1 MPSNDYVVGALYLPG
16 GPGGFWTQP
25 GGVGTPVLPRQVTG
39 GFELLTTE
47 PFNELT
53 GAYIGIC
60 SHSFLYCT
68 VYRDIDV
75 NTGLSVAIL
84 TCPLCSCV
92 QRTISPFEAAIGP
105 ESMLLNAI
113 LYP

>member
-53 GAYIGIC
+53 
-60 SHSFLYCT
+60 
-68 VYRDIDV
+68 DV
-75 NTGLSVAIL
+75 
-84 TCPLCSCV
+84 
-92 QRTISPFEAAIGP
+92 
-105 ESMLLNAI
+105 
-113 LYP
+113 